1 MGERT
6 TILKKDNYNTLNI
19 SNNIVGQN
27 KYGTL
32 IYLNG
37 KDNRFDQLKVS
48 SISWEVEAKN
58 LILERIWSTKGIQSL
73 CVSLVEINGTP
84 RYLTGRE
91 LNLKPKRVCT
101 EAQSS
106 SLSPNKKTWI
116 FSRFVI
122 SPNNP

>member
-48 SISWEVEAKN
+48 SIS
-58 LILERIWSTKGIQSL
+58 
-73 CVSLVEINGTP
+73 
-84 RYLTGRE
+84 
-91 LNLKPKRVCT
+91 
-101 EAQSS
+101 
-106 SLSPNKKTWI
+106 
-116 FSRFVI
+116 
-122 SPNNP
+122 